1 MSLAQALNTS
11 LAGLQIAQAA
21 LSVTSANVA
30 NVNTPGYVRKI
41 ANQVET
47 AAGNAGISVN
57 TAGINRA
64 LDTLVQSQLRTE
76 TSGGSYADTLSQLYG
91 QLQQVYGT
99 PGATNAVDS
108 AFNNLTT
115 ALQNLSTNPS
125 DYSAQASVVSAAQ
138 GIAQNLNAM
147 SGSIQSLRTQAEQG
161 IGNDVAQANVALQ
174 QIATINSQL
183 SSGSVNDGTTASLQ
197 DQRDQAINQLS
208 QLMDIRV
215 VQNANNQVSVFTSS
229 GTQLVSTTAAKLTFD
244 NRGSLSPTSLLNADP
259 TKSGVGNIILVSPD
273 GSANNLTADNGI
285 KSGQIA
291 AYLQMRDQ
299 VLPQAQTQLDE
310 LAMQMSQGLSN
321 VTTPGTATAPGPQS
335 GFTVDVAS
343 LLAGNSIQV
352 SYTDN
357 ATNTTHNVTIVKVT
371 DPSALPLSDA
381 TTANPNDKVVGV
393 DFSGGLASV
402 VNQLN
407 SALGANLQ
415 FSNPSG
421 TALQIVNNATNAATV
436 NSASTTSTVTGL
448 TSGNAQ
454 LPLFLDGSAPIS
466 GAISGAG
473 AQENGL
479 AARITVNAAIS
490 TNPPSLVAYQ
500 ASTQAGDATRPNFML
515 AQMTK
520 ASYQF
525 SPATGLGGAASPFG
539 GTLSSY
545 ISQVVSQQ
553 SQAASAAT
561 NLQTGQDQVVTALQ
575 QRLNGTSGV
584 NVDEEMSNLINLQN
598 SYAANARVMSTI
610 RQMMQALLQS

>member
-1 MSLAQALNTS
+1 
-11 LAGLQIAQAA
+11 
-21 LSVTSANVA
+21 
-30 NVNTPGYVRKI
+30 
-41 ANQVET
+41 
-47 AAGNAGISVN
+47 
-57 TAGINRA
+57 
-64 LDTLVQSQLRTE
+64 
-76 TSGGSYADTLSQLYG
+76 
-91 QLQQVYGT
+91 
-99 PGATNAVDS
+99 
-108 AFNNLTT
+108 
-115 ALQNLSTNPS
+115 
-125 DYSAQASVVSAAQ
+125 
-138 GIAQNLNAM
+138 
-147 SGSIQSLRTQAEQG
+147 
-161 IGNDVAQANVALQ
+161 
-174 QIATINSQL
+174 
-183 SSGSVNDGTTASLQ
+183 
-197 DQRDQAINQLS
+197 
-208 QLMDIRV
+208 
-215 VQNANNQVSVFTSS
+215 
-229 GTQLVSTTAAKLTFD
+229 
-244 NRGSLSPTSLLNADP
+244 
-259 TKSGVGNIILVSPD
+259 
-273 GSANNLTADNGI
+273 
-285 KSGQIA
+285 
-291 AYLQMRDQ
+291 
-299 VLPQAQTQLDE
+299 
-310 LAMQMSQGLSN
+310 
-321 VTTPGTATAPGPQS
+321 
-335 GFTVDVAS
+335 
-343 LLAGNSIQV
+343 
-352 SYTDN
+352 
-357 ATNTTHNVTIVKVT
+357 VKVT

-407 SALGANLQ
+407 SAIGANLQ

-421 TALQIVNNATNAATV
+421 TTLQIVNNATNAATV
-436 NSASTTSTVTGL
+436 TSASTTSTVTGL
-448 TSGNAQ
+448 PSGNAQ
-454 LPLFLDGSAPIS
+454 LQLFLDGSTPIS
-466 GAISGAG
+466 GAITGAG